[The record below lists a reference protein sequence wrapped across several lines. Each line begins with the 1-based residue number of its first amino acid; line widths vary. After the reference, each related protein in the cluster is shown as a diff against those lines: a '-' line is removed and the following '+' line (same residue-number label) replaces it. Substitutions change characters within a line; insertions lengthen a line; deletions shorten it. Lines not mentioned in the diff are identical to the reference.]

1 MVDRDV
7 EAVVRIP
14 LPKQPHD
21 YISTGIQKF
30 PMRPSAFFSD
40 LNFRNLKSSPS
51 LYQSDIRQLE
61 SLHERRTAQLIM
73 SSPAL
78 LFRRSRLA
86 NPFKSAFA
94 RSPRTQYKESFTQR
108 RCLAVGRPIPKVM
121 EVSVWTSIVPK
132 FLRNREWLGAPR
144 KREPNPA
151 TFYVIIF
158 LLIGSQ
164 AIRMIGL
171 RNDFANYCRSA
182 DAKIRLLKE
191 VIERVQKGEDV
202 DVKRLL
208 GTGDEAKEREWEE
221 VLKEIEQE
229 ESRWHSR
236 KSGKGKGATDESS
249 KPANKSEPSSQP
261 ESGKAKD
268 APKSSSDGTAAAAK
282 STPRSNFF

>member
-1 MVDRDV
+1 
-7 EAVVRIP
+7 
-14 LPKQPHD
+14 
-21 YISTGIQKF
+21 
-30 PMRPSAFFSD
+30 
-40 LNFRNLKSSPS
+40 
-51 LYQSDIRQLE
+51 
-61 SLHERRTAQLIM
+61 
-73 SSPAL
+73 
-78 LFRRSRLA
+78 
-86 NPFKSAFA
+86 
-94 RSPRTQYKESFTQR
+94 
-108 RCLAVGRPIPKVM
+108 M

-132 FLRNREWLGAPR
+132 FLRNREWFGAPR

-191 VIERVQKGEDV
+191 VIDRVQKGEDV

-208 GTGDEAKEREWEE
+208 GTGDETKEREWEE

-249 KPANKSEPSSQP
+249 KPANESEPSSQA
-261 ESGKAKD
+261 ESGKTKD
-268 APKSSSDGTAAAAK
+268 APKSSSDGTAATAK